1 MTTALASPTVQLPA
15 RSGGFTGLLRAEW
28 IKLTSVRS
36 TLWTLALMT
45 VTAIGVSVL
54 ISAITAS
61 QWKDASTADRQGV
74 VDDPVGTIFGAL
86 GLAELVIC
94 VLGVLVITSEYSTG
108 TIRASV
114 LAVPRR
120 SPMLVAKAVVFAAL
134 TLVVGEI
141 AAFASFFAGA
151 GLLQSH
157 APVSLDDPG
166 VLRAVAGTGLFLAA
180 MSLVALGAGALI
192 RHTAGAIAGVIG
204 FVLVLSPLASS
215 LPGTVGAHVSAYLP
229 TNAGQLIV
237 FAHPD
242 PDALLTPWWGL
253 AVCALWGVA
262 LLAVAAFRLKRR
274 DV

>member
-1 MTTALASPTVQLPA
+1 MTTTLPSPTLQLPA

-45 VTAIGVSVL
+45 VTAIVVSVL

-61 QWKDASTADRQGV
+61 QWDGASTADRQGV

-215 LPGTVGAHVSAYLP
+215 LPGTVGEHVSAYLP

-242 PDALLTPWWGL
+242 PEALLNPWQGL
-253 AVCALWGVA
+253 AVCAVWGVA
-262 LLAVAAFRLKRR
+262 LLAVASLRLKRR

>member
-1 MTTALASPTVQLPA
+1 MTTALVTPTAPLTA
-15 RSGGFTGLLRAEW
+15 RGGGFTGLLRAEW

-45 VTAIGVSVL
+45 ATAVGVSVL
-54 ISAITAS
+54 ISAITAA
-61 QWKDASTADRQGV
+61 QWKDSSAADRQGIV
-74 VDDPVGTIFGAL
+74 EDPVGTIFGAL

-94 VLGVLVITSEYSTG
+94 VLGVLVVTSEYSTG

-120 SPMLVAKAVVFAAL
+120 SPMLVAKALVFAAMA
-134 TLVVGEI
+134 LVVGEI
-141 AAFASFFAGA
+141 ASFASFFSGA
-151 GLLQSH
+151 ALLRDH
-157 APVSLDDPG
+157 VTVTLDDPG

-180 MSLVALGAGALI
+180 MSLVALGVGALV

-204 FVLVLSPLASS
+204 FVLVLSPLAST
-215 LPGTVGAHVSAYLP
+215 LPGTVGKHLSAYLP

-237 FAHPD
+237 FAVPD
-242 PDALLTPWWGL
+242 PEAVLSPWQGL

-262 LLAVAAFRLKRR
+262 LLTAAAVLLKRR

>member
-1 MTTALASPTVQLPA
+1 MTTALPSPTLQPPA
-15 RSGGFTGLLRAEW
+15 RGGGFIGLLHAEW

-45 VTAIGVSVL
+45 ATAIGVSVL

-61 QWKDASTADRQGV
+61 QWNGASTADRQSV
-74 VDDPVGTIFGAL
+74 ADDPVGTIFGAL

-114 LAVPRR
+114 LAVPGR

-151 GLLQSH
+151 ALLESH
-157 APVSLDDPG
+157 APVALEDAG

-215 LPGTVGAHVSAYLP
+215 LPGTVGEHLSAYLP

-242 PDALLTPWWGL
+242 PDALLGPWQGL

-262 LLAVAAFRLKRR
+262 LLAVASVRLKRR